1 MYNQHALSTV
11 VLGVAV
17 RGFTGFHISLGFGW
31 VVVLGGGLT
40 YVAVVA
46 LICAVVALE
55 LVYAAF
61 FACINY

>member
-40 YVAVVA
+40 YVVVVA
-46 LICAVVALE
+46 LICVVVALE
-55 LVYAAF
+55 LAYAAF

>member
-1 MYNQHALSTV
+1 MV
-11 VLGVAV
+11 V

-46 LICAVVALE
+46 LICAVVAME
-55 LVYAAF
+55 LVYAPF